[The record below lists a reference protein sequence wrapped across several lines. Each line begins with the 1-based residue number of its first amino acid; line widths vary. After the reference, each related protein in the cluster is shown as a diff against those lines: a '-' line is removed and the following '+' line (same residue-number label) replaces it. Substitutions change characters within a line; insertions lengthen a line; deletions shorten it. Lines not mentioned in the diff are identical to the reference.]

1 LIRLT
6 GPSTIR
12 LDNGRILGNEAL
24 RSRLKKERPIRAEEI
39 RQEKKMSIDT
49 GMPENLMIIPMKLHR
64 KIARSI
70 RIIARSGVRKIV
82 ANSLTFSS

>member
-1 LIRLT
+1 
-6 GPSTIR
+6 
-12 LDNGRILGNEAL
+12 
-24 RSRLKKERPIRAEEI
+24 
-39 RQEKKMSIDT
+39 MSIDI